1 MKINK
6 RTVAFFLVMV
16 LFMGLTLLLVS
27 RLIEDSKAK
36 MQEIFMES
44 SQEHAIME
52 LYEIRGRVE
61 QISTFDIFT
70 NISDSTLMSELKRI
84 SSFQNS
90 INPFLKDFSI
100 TVTSSEV
107 RDVCEEIIQQIDDQI
122 NTIKFGAED
131 A

>member
-1 MKINK
+1 
-6 RTVAFFLVMV
+6 
-16 LFMGLTLLLVS
+16 MGLTLLLVS